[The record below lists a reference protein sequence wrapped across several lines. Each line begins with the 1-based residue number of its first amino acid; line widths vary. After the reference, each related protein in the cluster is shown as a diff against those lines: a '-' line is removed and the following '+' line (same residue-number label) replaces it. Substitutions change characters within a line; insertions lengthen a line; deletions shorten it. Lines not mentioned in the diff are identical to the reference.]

1 MNLDENNDDKKE
13 GEKILIKTIVNKK
26 ENDNKH

>member
-1 MNLDENNDDKKE
+1 MKMMTKKGREN
-13 GEKILIKTIVNKK
+13 EKILIKTIVNKK